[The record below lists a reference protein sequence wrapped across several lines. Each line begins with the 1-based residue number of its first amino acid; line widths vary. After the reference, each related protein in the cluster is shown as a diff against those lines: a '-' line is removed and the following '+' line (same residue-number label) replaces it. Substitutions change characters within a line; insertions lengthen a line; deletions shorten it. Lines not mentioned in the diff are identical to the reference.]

1 MCVCVYSVSV
11 CVCVCAATGI
21 FGAQWLL
28 SRSWF
33 SGVEMGLRSNEEDCG
48 LMRKMRSNEEDCGL
62 MMRKTAGSGC
72 AAEQSGVL
80 SWARFYAGA
89 RARARL

>member
-1 MCVCVYSVSV
+1 MSVCVCLCTQRKCVCVCVYSVSV

-48 LMRKMRSNEEDCGL
+48 LMRK
-62 MMRKTAGSGC
+62 TAGSGC

>member
-1 MCVCVYSVSV
+1 M

-48 LMRKMRSNEEDCGL
+48 LMM
-62 MMRKTAGSGC
+62 KTAGSGC
-72 AAEQSGVL
+72 AAEQSGVS

-89 RARARL
+89 RARARARL